1 MRIDLSNT
9 ITMNDAML
17 IVQRPD
23 RNTIYRWRKNQGLEE
38 HIVLVPTHARHIVR
52 VKLVGFLKWCVKHDK
67 GLPGLKEW
75 LDTQDDEITKLV
87 RKTVT
92 QEYIDQSVTRSGIDS
107 LRELP
112 TSTRSQLEKKRV
124 RL

>member
-38 HIVLVPTHARHIVR
+38 HIILVPTHSRHIVR
-52 VKLVGFLKWCVKHDK
+52 VKLVGFLKWCIKHNK
-67 GLPGLKEW
+67 GLPGLEEW
-75 LDTQDDEITKLV
+75 LDTQDEETVKLV
-87 RKTVT
+87 RKA
-92 QEYIDQSVTRSGIDS
+92 
-107 LRELP
+107 LRDGTKEAL
-112 TSTRSQLEKKRV
+112 SSKSQNEKKRV
-124 RL
+124 RLLNRPRQRI

>member
-9 ITMNDAML
+9 ITINDAML

-23 RNTIYRWRKNQGLEE
+23 RNTIWRWRKNQGLEE
-38 HIVLVPTHARHIVR
+38 HIILIPTHSRHIIR
-52 VKLVGFLKWCVKHDK
+52 VELVGFLKWCIEKNK

-75 LDTQDDEITKLV
+75 LDAQDKEIVKLV

-92 QEYIDQSVTRSGIDS
+92 QKMLNVKSPHG
-107 LRELP
+107 
-112 TSTRSQLEKKRV
+112 KKRV
-124 RL
+124 QL